1 MQNTEAQNTQNTR
14 RGIVVTE
21 TPIDPTF
28 TVGAGA
34 TLARV
39 ASALKAEDRTTVNA
53 GGVKVTANPVDL
65 TVVDNITGATMDV
78 RSTTTVGLDTT
89 GVRFNR
95 LGTKSLAALMLLR
108 AGVTR
113 ETLSEDLTAALIN
126 DDVPAMAMLLGVD
139 FDSTAWAE
147 VSDLLSSLGEE
158 TRVEVAG
165 RQQVSGYTTA

>member
-1 MQNTEAQNTQNTR
+1 MNPQTETQNTTQN
-14 RGIVVTE
+14 RGLIIVETE
-21 TPIDPTF
+21 NVPTF

-34 TLARV
+34 TLARL
-39 ASALKAEDRTTVNA
+39 AGDLKGADRETVNA
-53 GGVKVTANPVDL
+53 SGVKVTGNAVDL
-65 TVVDNITGATMDV
+65 TVRDNITGATIDV
-78 RSTTTVGLDTT
+78 RSSTTVGVDTT
-89 GVRFNR
+89 GIRFNR

-113 ETLSEDLTAALIN
+113 ETLSEDLTAALLN

-158 TRVEVAG
+158 TRTVVAG